1 MMNACLPNDVI
12 RLKCIIDAV
21 ILLISNAPESINLT
35 ELHAECFCILLCRF
49 QLLHTQQED
58 YGYFNN
64 VGIGE
69 SMNT

>member
-1 MMNACLPNDVI
+1 MQGVFA
-12 RLKCIIDAV
+12 
-21 ILLISNAPESINLT
+21 
-35 ELHAECFCILLCRF
+35 FCSF

-69 SMNT
+69 SMNTKVSGKMM